1 MITDRHTVYTT
12 LWNGG
17 RIGIISPPPSKSD
30 GPSSSR
36 ADEIFIDLREVW
48 NKGISNQHQDPERG
62 ACGRGPETVEQDIRV
77 LLWMHAA
84 HTGVGA

>member
-48 NKGISNQHQDPERG
+48 NKTYEYSYGCMRPTQALALERMVAYG
-62 ACGRGPETVEQDIRV
+62 GRCARR
-77 LLWMHAA
+77 
-84 HTGVGA
+84 